1 MFCFSSVYFIIS
13 CLHQLICS
21 SKVIYTAD
29 YLCILL
35 RKYNVT
41 NHSNNCNTKSIV
53 MQCLTE
59 RHHYQPI
66 LLLLQEV
73 IYCNVNTCMHSNI
86 NFSVHII
93 FISWIIQ
100 VHSIKMVNKS
110 CIFSI
115 KNVAHFCIHS
125 QTTCRW
131 HCYSYFD
138 ICMISKNNF
147 Q

>member
-1 MFCFSSVYFIIS
+1 METRVLFLFYFLVRSCPLAFCKISFASVYCWKWKRFVLIIFLMFCFSSVYFIIS

-59 RHHYQPI
+59 RHHYQHI

-73 IYCNVNTCMHSNI
+73 IYCNLNTCMHSNI

-93 FISWIIQ
+93 FIS
-100 VHSIKMVNKS
+100 
-110 CIFSI
+110 
-115 KNVAHFCIHS
+115 
-125 QTTCRW
+125 
-131 HCYSYFD
+131 
-138 ICMISKNNF
+138 
-147 Q
+147 